1 MSGKNSKIREA
12 IIDAALELF
21 REQGYDKVSVNAIC
35 KKAYVAHSSFYY
47 LFSGKEDL
55 ISYMLR
61 DVMESDPIVTD
72 ELVFAA
78 NDIERMWAIGSRYL
92 DVCRRIGHE
101 ITSSMYQLELR
112 GNFPCLKI
120 IHSADEWFVRFTENA
135 QAQGIIRS
143 TLPASFLGPFI
154 LDTAHKIVYDWC
166 SCKGDFNLHR
176 RAREYAEML
185 LDVAPEYRMT
195 EQQLAEL

>member
-35 KKAYVAHSSFYY
+35 KRAYVAHSSFYY

-55 ISYMLR
+55 ISFMLR
-61 DVMESDPIVTD
+61 DVMESNPIVTD
-72 ELVFAA
+72 ELMFAN
-78 NDIERMWAIGSRYL
+78 NDFERMWLIGKRYL
-92 DVCRRIGHE
+92 DVCVRIGHE

-112 GNFPCLKI
+112 GSFPCLDT
-120 IHSADEWFVRFTENA
+120 IHTSDDWFIRFTEKA
-135 QAQGIIRS
+135 QAQGIIQS
-143 TLPASFLGPFI
+143 PMPAEFLGPFTI
-154 LDTAHKIVYDWC
+154 DSVHKVVYDWC
-166 SCKGDFNLHR
+166 VSKGSFNLYR
-176 RAREYAEML
+176 RARQYVEIINEVTL
-185 LDVAPEYRMT
+185 EYRMT